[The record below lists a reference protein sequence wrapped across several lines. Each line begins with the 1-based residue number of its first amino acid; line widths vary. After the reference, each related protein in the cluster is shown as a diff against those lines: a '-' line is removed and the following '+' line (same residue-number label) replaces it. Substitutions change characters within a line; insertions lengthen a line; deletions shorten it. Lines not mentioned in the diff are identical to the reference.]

1 MYKNFFGLRE
11 NPFNINPDP
20 RFLYLTP
27 QIREAL
33 DLLTYGV
40 QNRKGCILLTGEVGT
55 GKTTLINCL
64 LEWLRQRKMPT
75 AFIFNS
81 HLSVTHLLDFI
92 LTDFGVQI
100 DFRLKGNMI
109 LQLTKWLLERFRA
122 GETPVLIL
130 DEAQGLSF
138 ELLEEV
144 RLLLNLETASEKLLQ
159 IVLVGQPEL
168 EEKLKHPKMRQLR
181 QRIALRCNTAPLT
194 LEESRGY
201 IAERLRIGGATGDSV
216 FASDAVEALHFYS
229 RGIPRVMNLLCEHA
243 LINAYVEQ
251 LNPVPAPMVEETAR
265 DFLMEEFR
273 PITACSGA
281 NNPMD
286 SKFGIMQPAVAAEFV
301 RPVKNQAAPSHE
313 AHDAKWPPAPAAFA
327 VAGHALS
334 VETGFVTT
342 VPKCEE
348 SAASGENLA
357 PSLPV
362 DYFLTVLPGLKRRP
376 GKREVSLESISSES
390 DSTAE
395 HIATMK
401 RMLAAASSVPSHQL
415 QIHTVRK
422 EPSSAPN
429 LTQTAA
435 SMNRVF
441 SFDGMNPTHHGSSRA
456 SFRGLQPSLK
466 AWCSSWR
473 TSFPWTVSTAMWS
486 RLSLSVVPMI
496 RESIHTARKLL
507 RRWTSEFRRDWM
519 AMVNAIAFAQIRKF
533 FLHWWRQPLSSKT
546 LESRK
551 N

>member
-11 NPFNINPDP
+11 NPFDINPDP

-81 HLSVTHLLDFI
+81 HLSVIHLFDFI
-92 LTDFGVQI
+92 LTDFGVQL

-194 LEESRGY
+194 LQESRGY

-265 DFLMEEFR
+265 DFLMDEFR
-273 PITACSGA
+273 PITARSGA
-281 NNPMD
+281 SSLMN
-286 SKFGIMQPAVAAEFV
+286 SKFGIMQPGVAAEFV
-301 RPVKNQAAPSHE
+301 RPVKNQEAPSHE
-313 AHDAKWPPAPAAFA
+313 AHDAKRPPAPAAFA

-357 PSLPV
+357 ASLPV
-362 DYFLTVLPGLKRRP
+362 DYLITAVPELRRRP
-376 GKREVSLESISSES
+376 GKREVPLGSISCES
-390 DSTAE
+390 DYTAE

-401 RMLAAASSVPSHQL
+401 GMLAAASSVPSHQL
-415 QIHTVRK
+415 QIHTVGK

-429 LTQTAA
+429 LSQTAA

-441 SFDGMNPTHHGSSRA
+441 SFDGMNPTHRGSSRA
-456 SFRGLQPSLK
+456 SFRAWQPSLK

-473 TSFPWTVSTAMWS
+473 TSFPWTVSTIMWS
-486 RLSLSVVPMI
+486 RLSPSVVPMI
-496 RESIHTARKLL
+496 RESVYSARKLL
-507 RRWTSEFRRDWM
+507 RRWRFEFRRDWM
-519 AMVNAIAFAQIRKF
+519 AMVNAIAFPQIRKS
-533 FLHWWRQPLSSKT
+533 FLRWWRQPLSSKT
-546 LESRK
+546 LEPRK

>member
-1 MYKNFFGLRE
+1 
-11 NPFNINPDP
+11 
-20 RFLYLTP
+20 
-27 QIREAL
+27 
-33 DLLTYGV
+33 
-40 QNRKGCILLTGEVGT
+40 
-55 GKTTLINCL
+55 
-64 LEWLRQRKMPT
+64 MPT

-81 HLSVTHLLDFI
+81 HLSVTHLFDFI

-100 DFRLKGNMI
+100 DFRLKGNML

-181 QRIALRCNTAPLT
+181 QRIALRCNTAPFS

-201 IAERLRIGGATGDSV
+201 IAERLRIGGATGHSV
-216 FASDAVEALHFYS
+216 FASDAVEAVHFYS

-265 DFLMEEFR
+265 DFLMDEFR
-273 PITACSGA
+273 PITTRSAVS
-281 NNPMD
+281 NPMD
-286 SKFGIMQPAVAAEFV
+286 SKFSIMQPVVAKELV
-301 RPVKNQAAPSHE
+301 RPVKNEEAPSHE
-313 AHDAKWPPAPAAFA
+313 AHDAKWPPAPAASA

-334 VETGFVTT
+334 VENGFVTT
-342 VPKCEE
+342 VPECEE
-348 SAASGENLA
+348 SAASEENLA
-357 PSLPV
+357 AALSV
-362 DYFLTVLPGLKRRP
+362 DYLVTALPELRQRQ
-376 GKREVSLESISSES
+376 GKSEVPLESISCES

-401 RMLAAASSVPSHQL
+401 RMLATASSVPPHQL
-415 QIHTVRK
+415 QIHTVGR
-422 EPSSAPN
+422 ESSSTPN
-429 LTQTAA
+429 RTRAAA

-441 SFDGMNPTHHGSSRA
+441 SFDGMNPTHRGFSRTWL
-456 SFRGLQPSLK
+456 RGLVPSLK

-473 TSFPWTVSTAMWS
+473 TFFPWTVSTVMWS
-486 RLSLSVVPMI
+486 RFSTSVVPMI
-496 RESIHTARKLL
+496 RESIYTAQELL
-507 RRWTSEFRRDWM
+507 RRWTSDFRRDWM
-519 AMVNAIAFAQIRKF
+519 AMVNAIAFPQKKKS
-533 FLHWWRQPLSSKT
+533 FLHWLRQPVSST
-546 LESRK
+546 TMESRK